1 LTIVDSSNNQ
11 NIASDGTFKLKDIQD
26 WSAGI
31 QLYTL
36 GLSIYEMLQN
46 PDDQF
51 IIPELKDEYEN
62 QPELFYQKAVEM
74 TQKYGKGVQF

>member
-1 LTIVDSSNNQ
+1 M
-11 NIASDGTFKLKDIQD
+11 
-26 WSAGI
+26 
-31 QLYTL
+31 
-36 GLSIYEMLQN
+36 YERLQN